1 MSASDLLLEI
11 GCEELP
17 SSFVE
22 SAINSLPDLATK
34 RFAALRLGH
43 GAVRALGTP
52 RRLALLVSGLAD
64 QQPDLSEEVLGPP
77 VKAAFKDG
85 APTRAATSFAEKL
98 GVAVDQLRRVD
109 TPKGEYLAATR
120 SEEGRPALELLP
132 AALEDIVRAIPFRKS
147 MRWADL
153 DFAFGRPIQWLVA
166 LFGSE
171 VVPLTIASRTS
182 GRTTLGHRFL
192 APAEVKI
199 EKPSLYVETLRKA
212 HVLVDPA
219 ERRATLAE
227 ALARAAKEAGGV
239 LIEDEFLMGE
249 NLSLVEE
256 PHVVVGGF
264 EDAFL

>member
-22 SAINSLPDLATK
+22 SAIQTLPDLATK

-52 RRLALLVSGLAD
+52 RRLALLVTGLAE

-98 GVAVDQLRRVD
+98 GIPVGDLRRVD

-120 SEEGRPALELLP
+120 SETGRPARELLP
-132 AALEDIVRAIPFRKS
+132 AALEEIVRAIPFRKS

-166 LFGSE
+166 LFGDQ
-171 VVPLTIASRTS
+171 VVPLTIA
-182 GRTTLGHRFL
+182 
-192 APAEVKI
+192 
-199 EKPSLYVETLRKA
+199 
-212 HVLVDPA
+212 
-219 ERRATLAE
+219 
-227 ALARAAKEAGGV
+227 
-239 LIEDEFLMGE
+239 
-249 NLSLVEE
+249 
-256 PHVVVGGF
+256 
-264 EDAFL
+264 